1 MTKFYRA
8 IKIALQYMYRNF
20 GLSFASIIVMT
31 LSFFIVSIVGLAF
44 YGSYELAKY
53 VDSKPGLV
61 IFLRGDLTSEQAK
74 DFETIVNSTGLTR
87 EVSVKDIEFSRQDF
101 AERYSDPE
109 LQESLSDQDA
119 KTFLPVVTFVYS
131 DSQEKLKSLISTL
144 EKNENFMK
152 NIVDTKNLDRASWY
166 SFDQEQANV
175 IRDAN
180 KLITVAGGVIT
191 AFLFIIS
198 SILIFITVKLTIN
211 YHKREIEIM
220 DLVGADGWFIRLPFI
235 LDGIIYGVLG
245 AVLSTSF
252 IFLFQNLILQSS
264 QSFIPRLN
272 SFFGEVPW
280 PAIDIR
286 LVIDLY
292 LLTMII
298 GAIVGAISSFVAII
312 KYVKK

>member
-8 IKIALQYMYRNF
+8 IKIAIQYMFRNF
-20 GLSFASIIVMT
+20 GLSFASIVVMT

-61 IFLRGDLTSEQAK
+61 IFLRGDLTESQAK
-74 DFETIVNSTGLTR
+74 DFETIVNNTGLTR
-87 EVSVKDIEFSRQDF
+87 EVSVKDIEFSKQDF
-101 AERYSDPE
+101 ANRYSDPE
-109 LQESLSDQDA
+109 LQNSLEGQDA
-119 KTFLPVVTFVYS
+119 KTYLPIVTFIYS
-131 DSQEKLKSLISTL
+131 DSQENLKQLISIL
-144 EKNENFMK
+144 EKNDNFMK
-152 NIVDTKNLDRASWY
+152 NIVDAKNLDRTSWY

-180 KLITVAGGVIT
+180 KLITLAGGVIT

-211 YHKREIEIM
+211 YHKREVEIM

-245 AVLSTSF
+245 AALSTSF

-264 QSFIPRLN
+264 QSFIPRLT

-280 PAIDIR
+280 PTLDLK
-286 LVIDLY
+286 LVLDLY
-292 LLTMII
+292 LITILI
-298 GAIVGAISSFVAII
+298 GAFVGAISSFVAILR
-312 KYVKK
+312 YVKK